1 MHFYKT
7 TWIVLLL
14 LIWIS
19 GGKIYGQEDYFPS
32 VGDTLFFLVDRV
44 PENILVSDRGSH
56 SRWDIS
62 MAKAPFLRPVVPVHP
77 ADEEG
82 GAYFPESNYALK
94 SYDQTIKYFRKEGKE
109 LYLLG
114 QYGFF
119 VHDQFVPVVVEYDF
133 PMLISD
139 PGATRQQ
146 KWEYTSKA
154 EVVFPT
160 SLLHPEFKSL
170 LPVAADSIR
179 IQMTLSRVT
188 RLDADGELKY
198 QILFDDV
205 DRYFTVEE
213 NDYNF
218 QLKVGGKPWQDFT
231 AYVDLTKL
239 FGPATVHYY
248 DFKGEN
254 SGISVAQVQID
265 PINKEVTNVKYWVR
279 SYLERFQ
286 RVKDLTAAD
295 IFAFPNPAIGFVNI
309 ELNNLKPGHYNVVL
323 YNFLAQEVYRLP
335 VEVIANRTVQ
345 IDVSEFEKGPYLY
358 GLVDSYGRR
367 IMTKRLTI
375 LKP

>member
-146 KWEYTSKA
+146 KW
-154 EVVFPT
+154 
-160 SLLHPEFKSL
+160 
-170 LPVAADSIR
+170 
-179 IQMTLSRVT
+179 
-188 RLDADGELKY
+188 
-198 QILFDDV
+198 
-205 DRYFTVEE
+205 
-213 NDYNF
+213 
-218 QLKVGGKPWQDFT
+218 
-231 AYVDLTKL
+231 
-239 FGPATVHYY
+239 
-248 DFKGEN
+248 
-254 SGISVAQVQID
+254 
-265 PINKEVTNVKYWVR
+265 
-279 SYLERFQ
+279 
-286 RVKDLTAAD
+286 
-295 IFAFPNPAIGFVNI
+295 
-309 ELNNLKPGHYNVVL
+309 
-323 YNFLAQEVYRLP
+323 
-335 VEVIANRTVQ
+335 
-345 IDVSEFEKGPYLY
+345 
-358 GLVDSYGRR
+358 
-367 IMTKRLTI
+367 
-375 LKP
+375 